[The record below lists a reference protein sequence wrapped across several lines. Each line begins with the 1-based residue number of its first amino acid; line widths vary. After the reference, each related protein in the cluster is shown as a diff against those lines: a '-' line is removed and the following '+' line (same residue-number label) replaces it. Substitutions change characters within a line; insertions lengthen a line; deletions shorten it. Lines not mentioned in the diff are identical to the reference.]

1 MLPEDSND
9 ALPTR
14 GCARCMGGNSI
25 TRDIADG
32 NISDPEVIDY
42 ESDSDSDDDFD
53 TVRGQNENSR
63 RCSDLK
69 EDQQRHSEAEVTGPE
84 EEEILVC
91 TEVSEPREEEKE
103 GVHTEVETTDPRE
116 EEEEGGEE
124 EKPEDNIATDYGGPD
139 DPDFNSPTPPD
150 GYGWGKE

>member
-1 MLPEDSND
+1 
-9 ALPTR
+9 
-14 GCARCMGGNSI
+14 MGSNSI

-32 NISDPEVIDY
+32 NISDSEVTDS

-53 TVRGQNENSR
+53 TVRGQNESSR
-63 RCSDLK
+63 RYSDLK
-69 EDQQRHSEAEVTGPE
+69 EDQQRYSEAEVTGPE

-116 EEEEGGEE
+116 EEEGEE

-150 GYGWGKE
+150 GYGWEKE